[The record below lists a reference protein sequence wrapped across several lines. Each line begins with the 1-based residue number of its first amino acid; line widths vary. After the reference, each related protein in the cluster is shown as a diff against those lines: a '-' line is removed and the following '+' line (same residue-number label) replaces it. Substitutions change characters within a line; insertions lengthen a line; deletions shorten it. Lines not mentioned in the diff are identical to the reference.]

1 MFKSPSGEVY
11 VIFGEPKVDQGNNA
25 LAQAAAAAGMGPG
38 AGAGA
43 GALGEEAP
51 ALVEE
56 TPAASAAPAASAEA
70 TEFAA
75 KDIDLVMTQGK
86 CTREKAIEAL
96 RRTKGDIVTAI
107 MELTVSS

>member
-1 MFKSPSGEVY
+1 M
-11 VIFGEPKVDQGNNA
+11 IFGEPKVDQGTNA
-25 LAQAAAAAGMGPG
+25 LAQAAAGAGMGS
-38 AGAGA
+38 A

-56 TPAASAAPAASAEA
+56 TPAAASGESA
-70 TEFAA
+70 EFAA
-75 KDIDLVMTQGK
+75 KDVDLVMTQGK
-86 CTREKAIEAL
+86 CTREKAVEAL